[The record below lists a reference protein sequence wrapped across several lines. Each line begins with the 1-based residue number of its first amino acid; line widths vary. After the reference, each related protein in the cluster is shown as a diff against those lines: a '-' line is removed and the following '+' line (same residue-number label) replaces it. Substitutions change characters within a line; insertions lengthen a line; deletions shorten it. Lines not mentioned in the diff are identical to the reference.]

1 MVWRVVVPGGLLE
14 LGGISTRAGR
24 LFPARVSQVPGN
36 SEILVFFFVEFLE
49 VLGVWGNAPT
59 HHNNGGLRGEQ
70 WII

>member
-24 LFPARVSQVPGN
+24 LFPARVSQVPGI
-36 SEILVFFFVEFLE
+36 SEILGFFVEFLE
-49 VLGVWGNAPT
+49 VLGVWGNAYA
-59 HHNNGGLRGEQ
+59 HQNNGGLRGEQ